1 MARKMNNNIYTVKPG
16 DTLYKISKK
25 TGIPVQQLV
34 EFNNISNPD
43 YIQIE
48 QQLSLVPGDDYVYYA
63 GQLPEVTVTA
73 KAPELPGDV
82 YLSDGTVFNYD
93 QLQYMIDTAENKKEK
108 DGAIKVM
115 KKYINKA
122 ILEHPDATIFRN
134 IQKDKQMMGYLD
146 NDVKDLLFRGQQH
159 KIFNGVQIE
168 RQIPTV
174 LLPIGQQGMKINYL
188 NRYQD

>member
-1 MARKMNNNIYTVKPG
+1 MARKMNNNIYTVQPG

-34 EFNNISNPD
+34 EFNNISNPN
-43 YIQIE
+43 YIQSG

-82 YLSDGTVFNYD
+82 FLSDGTVFNYD

-108 DGAIKVM
+108 EGAIKVM

-122 ILEHPDATIFRN
+122 MLEHPDPTIFRN
-134 IQKDKQMMGYLD
+134 IQKDKQMMSYLD

-159 KIFNGVQIE
+159 KVFNGVQIE

>member
-1 MARKMNNNIYTVKPG
+1 MVREMNNNIYTVQPG

-34 EFNNISNPD
+34 EFNNISNPN
-43 YIQIE
+43 YIQSG

-73 KAPELPGDV
+73 KELEFPGDV
-82 YLSDGTVFNYD
+82 PLSDGTVFNYD
-93 QLQYMIDTAENKKEK
+93 MLQNMIDTADNKKERE
-108 DGAIKVM
+108 GAIKVM

-134 IQKDKQMMGYLD
+134 IQQDKQMMSYLD
-146 NDVKDLLFRGQQH
+146 KDVKDLLFRGQQH
-159 KIFNGVQIE
+159 KVFNGVQVE

>member
-1 MARKMNNNIYTVKPG
+1 MARKMNNNIYTVQPG

-34 EFNNISNPD
+34 EFNNISNPN
-43 YIQIE
+43 YIQSG

-82 YLSDGTVFNYD
+82 FLSDGTVFNYD

-108 DGAIKVM
+108 EGAIKVM

-122 ILEHPDATIFRN
+122 ILEHPDATIFKN
-134 IQKDKQMMGYLD
+134 IQQDKQMMSYLD

-159 KIFNGVQIE
+159 KVFNGVQIE